1 MTLHRRDH
9 KLIERL
15 EGTGQVRREGKLV
28 AKVRYDLYVELDEVA
43 ARSFDMVS
51 ETSFRYKSVT
61 GKISVLEGALPRRGS
76 YVTPSGSFTLVLQD
90 GRRTDFYAYKCTSRS
105 NATQR
110 EYEIQGT
117 GHKI

>member
-15 EGTGQVRREGKLV
+15 EGTGQVLRDGKLA
-28 AKVRYDLYVELDEVA
+28 AKVRYDLYVEMDEVA

-51 ETSFRYKSVT
+51 EISFQYKSVT
-61 GKISVLEGALPRRGS
+61 GKISVLEGALPLCNS

-90 GRRTDFYAYKCTSRS
+90 GRRTDFYAYRCSPRD
-105 NATQR
+105 NATQE